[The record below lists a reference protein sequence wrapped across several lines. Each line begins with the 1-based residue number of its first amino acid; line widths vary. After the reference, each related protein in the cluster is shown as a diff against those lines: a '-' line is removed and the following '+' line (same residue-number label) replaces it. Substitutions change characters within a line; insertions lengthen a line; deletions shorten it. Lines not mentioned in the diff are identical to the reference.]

1 MHELMVPTF
10 TSSSSPTQSSN
21 EIENHPLPSAVVNK
35 TTKGASKRKPPAE
48 AAADDSSSTIVTLS
62 RLATCTPDVTNSS
75 SSSSTSTS
83 PMKKHKGSQVTNDG
97 ANSAAVTPKSG
108 TPNARAATLL
118 NRSQKGSASSK
129 AHPVQAAI
137 GLQLQLQQH

>member
-1 MHELMVPTF
+1 MHEHMVPTF
-10 TSSSSPTQSSN
+10 TSSSSPTQASN

-35 TTKGASKRKPPAE
+35 TTKGASKRKLPAA
-48 AAADDSSSTIVTLS
+48 AAADDSSSTTVTSS
-62 RLATCTPDVTNSS
+62 RLATPDVTNSS
-75 SSSSTSTS
+75 SSSSTSTLAT
-83 PMKKHKGSQVTNDG
+83 KKHKGSQVINDG

-129 AHPVQAAI
+129 AHPVQAAKE
-137 GLQLQLQQH
+137 LQLQLQQH